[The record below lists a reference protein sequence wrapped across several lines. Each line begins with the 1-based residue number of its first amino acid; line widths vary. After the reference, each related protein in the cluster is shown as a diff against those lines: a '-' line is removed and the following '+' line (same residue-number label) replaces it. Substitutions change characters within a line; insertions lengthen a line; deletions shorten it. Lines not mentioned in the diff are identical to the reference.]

1 MYVFGPDI
9 RIANFSCVIIAI
21 SNVRLHKKEFRTV
34 GAVRIGE
41 CQLLFVRQRVSQM
54 YGWEHLKT
62 IHRAVRTFNRTSQHL
77 VCMFTSH
84 PYLYVKCFIAVTS
97 HDING
102 MNTPLKIESVIDI
115 LPPIKLLFLR
125 IPELHRVIAVFQ
137 IRMILIP
144 AFQQTGLAIRIA
156 VGQIALD
163 CPAFFVFPR
172 TVSLLALF
180 VLVEKVTL
188 EIFKGIVFITQH
200 KAAG

>member
-1 MYVFGPDI
+1 
-9 RIANFSCVIIAI
+9 
-21 SNVRLHKKEFRTV
+21 
-34 GAVRIGE
+34 
-41 CQLLFVRQRVSQM
+41 
-54 YGWEHLKT
+54 
-62 IHRAVRTFNRTSQHL
+62 
-77 VCMFTSH
+77 
-84 PYLYVKCFIAVTS
+84 
-97 HDING
+97 

-115 LPPIKLLFLR
+115 LPPIKFLFLR
-125 IPELHRVIAVFQ
+125 IPELHRVISVFQ

-200 KAAG
+200 KTAG